1 MEWGGRKLHATRKKP
16 PATTFVLALLALAAP
31 AVAGTPAGKHVK
43 PSLLA
48 EVESIQPGRPFSV
61 GIRLQMAEGWHTYWK
76 NPADSGLPTRM
87 TWRLPEGFQAG
98 PLQWPFP
105 GRLAAPP
112 LMSYGYEGDVL
123 LPVAIT
129 PPQTLSPGS
138 EVRLAGRVD
147 WLECQEACIPGRAEL
162 ELVLPVRAEA
172 PRPAPANAPLFQ
184 ATRGHLP
191 VPARGWEV
199 KAAATAGVLALTFRA
214 PQAPS
219 GAYFF
224 SDQPLV
230 VEYPNP
236 QTLHRVAGG
245 HRLDIARAANG
256 PALSHVTGVLLVEGG
271 AAPVAVEVDVPV
283 SPLTASPGAGIEG
296 PPPGRGLAVVLAF
309 AFLGG
314 LALNLMPCVLPVLSL
329 KVMGFV
335 RQSGQESPRAWRHG
349 VAFTVGVLVSF
360 WLLAG
365 LMLALR
371 AGGRSVGWGF
381 QLQSP
386 TFVAFL
392 AALFFALGLNLFGVF
407 PLGESLIAAANL
419 NRERTGLLSS
429 FGNGALATI
438 VATPCTAPFMGS
450 ALGYGLT
457 QPGAVSLLVFTAL
470 ALGMAAPYLV
480 LSLNPRLLRLVP
492 RPGAWME
499 GFQQFLGFLL
509 MATVVALLWLLGR
522 EAGVEGMTRVLLAL
536 LALGLAAWLYGRTP
550 ATGLGPRARHLA
562 PAAAALLLAVGLVL
576 GVRSA
581 EGGGGPGGGG
591 SGLAWEAYSA
601 ETLARVRAQG
611 KPVFID
617 FTAAWCLTCQVNERV
632 ALASSEVQ
640 DRFRREGVVALRADW
655 TKSDQDI
662 TSALASYGRQGVPLY
677 VVYPRDPGRPPRVL
691 PEVITPGIVLAA
703 LDDALGDARAARGLT
718 SDITSPQ

>member
-1 MEWGGRKLHATRKKP
+1 MEQGGRQLEAMRKETP
-16 PATTFVLALLALAAP
+16 TAGWVLALLALAAP
-31 AVAGTPAGKHVK
+31 AVAGPPASKHVQA
-43 PSLLA
+43 SLLA
-48 EVESIQPGRPFSV
+48 EVESLQPGHPFSV
-61 GIRLQMAEGWHTYWK
+61 GIRLQMAEGWHTYWR

-98 PLQWPFP
+98 PLQWPVP
-105 GRLAAPP
+105 RRLAAPP
-112 LMSYGYEGDVL
+112 LMSYGYEGEVL
-123 LPVAIT
+123 LPVVIT

-172 PRPAPANAPLFQ
+172 PRPAPATATLFH
-184 ATRGHLP
+184 ATRGLLP
-191 VPARGWEV
+191 VPARGWDL
-199 KAAATAGVLALTFRA
+199 KAAAAPGVVALTFRA

-230 VEYPNP
+230 VDYPSP
-236 QTLHRVAGG
+236 QTLHRVSGS
-245 HRLDIARAANG
+245 HRLDITRAANG
-256 PALSHVTGVLLVEGG
+256 PTPSRLTGVLLIEG
-271 AAPVAVEVDVPV
+271 AAPLAVEVDVPV
-283 SPLTASPGAGIEG
+283 SQLAAPPGAGSVL
-296 PPPGRGLAVVLAF
+296 PPAGRGLGVVLAL

-329 KVMGFV
+329 KVMSFV
-335 RQSGQESPRAWRHG
+335 RQSGQESSRAWRHG
-349 VAFTVGVLVSF
+349 VAFTAGVLLSF

-392 AALFFALGLNLFGVF
+392 AALFFVLGLNLFGVF
-407 PLGESLIAAANL
+407 SLGESLIAAANL
-419 NRERTGLLSS
+419 NRERTGLVSS
-429 FGNGALATI
+429 FGSGALATI

-470 ALGMAAPYLV
+470 ALGMASPYLL

-536 LALGLAAWLYGRTP
+536 LALGLAAWLYGRAP
-550 ATGLGPRARHLA
+550 SSGLGPRARLLA
-562 PAAAALLLAVGLVL
+562 PAAAALFLALGLVL
-576 GVRSA
+576 GVRQA
-581 EGGGGPGGGG
+581 DGGGRVGGE
-591 SGLAWEAYSA
+591 SGLNWEAYSP
-601 ETLARVRAQG
+601 ETLASLRAQG

-655 TKSDQDI
+655 TQNDQDI
-662 TSALASYGRQGVPLY
+662 TAALASYGRQGVPLY
-677 VVYPRDPGRPPRVL
+677 VVYARDPGRPPRVL
-691 PEVITPGIVLAA
+691 PEVITPGIVLGA
-703 LDDALGDARAARGLT
+703 LDEALGDARTARGLT

>member
-1 MEWGGRKLHATRKKP
+1 MRRETPTPG
-16 PATTFVLALLALAAP
+16 FVLALLALAAP
-31 AVAGTPAGKHVK
+31 AVAGPPSKHVQA
-43 PSLLA
+43 SLLA
-48 EVESIQPGRPFSV
+48 EVQSIQPGHPFSV

-98 PLQWPFP
+98 PLEWPVP
-105 GRLAAPP
+105 RRLEAPP
-112 LMSYGYEGDVL
+112 LMSYGYEGEVL

-129 PPQTLSPGS
+129 PPPTLSPGG

-162 ELVLPVRAEA
+162 ELVLPVRAEP
-172 PRPAPANAPLFQ
+172 PRSATATATLFRS
-184 ATRGHLP
+184 TRGLLP
-191 VPARGWEV
+191 VPARGWDL
-199 KAAATAGVLALTFRA
+199 KAAAAPGVLALTFRA

-230 VEYPNP
+230 VEYPSP
-236 QTLHRVAGG
+236 QTLHRVSGG
-245 HRLDIARAANG
+245 HRLDITRAANG
-256 PALSHVTGVLLVEGG
+256 PAPSRLTGVLLVEGG
-271 AAPVAVEVDVPV
+271 AAPVAVEVDLPV
-283 SPLTASPGAGIEG
+283 SPLAGGAGSAV
-296 PPPGRGLAVVLAF
+296 PPAGRSLAVVLAL

-335 RQSGQESPRAWRHG
+335 RQSASESERPWRHG
-349 VAFTVGVLVSF
+349 VSFTAGVVVSF

-392 AALFFALGLNLFGVF
+392 AALFFVLGLNLFGVF

-470 ALGMAAPYLV
+470 ALGMAAPYLL
-480 LSLNPRLLRLVP
+480 LSLNPRLLRVVP

-509 MATVVALLWLLGR
+509 MATVVALLWLLGQ
-522 EAGVEGMTRVLLAL
+522 EAGVEGITRVLLAL
-536 LALGLAAWLYGRTP
+536 LALGLAAWLYGRAP
-550 ATGLGPRARHLA
+550 ASGLGPRARLLA
-562 PAAAALLLAVGLVL
+562 PAAAALFVALGLIV
-576 GVRSA
+576 GVRPA
-581 EGGGGPGGGG
+581 EGGGGPGGGE
-591 SGLAWEAYSA
+591 SGLAWEAYSP

-655 TKSDQDI
+655 TKSDQEI
-662 TSALASYGRQGVPLY
+662 TAALASYGRQGVPLY

-703 LDDALGDARAARGLT
+703 LDEALGDARTARGLT
-718 SDITSPQ
+718 GDIASPQ